1 MILLL
6 DNNQY
11 RRHDVFLSLFMK
23 KYIVAEQQLDD
34 MDFYTK
40 PFLTVYLNPTEAQ
53 LKKIKKEDT
62 VCVVAKNNVTTI
74 LPDWIE
80 LIPLDKDVSK
90 NIMEIYD
97 KKCPYGK
104 GREIFG
110 AIAMEGRHFAF
121 GGIYF
126 HLTVKQMKAIKILLY
141 NPHKKFELY
150 DISSYLEFN
159 TADSEAGFATMID
172 EINGRCKRVN
182 REKLVLR
189 DGSRYYINPDIIF
202 YENKIAH

>member
-1 MILLL
+1 MILLF

-11 RRHDVFLSLFMK
+11 RRHDILLSLFMK
-23 KYIVAEQQLDD
+23 KYIVAEQPLDD

-40 PFLTVYLNPTEAQ
+40 PFMTVYLNPTEAQ
-53 LKKIKKEDT
+53 MKKIKKEDT
-62 VCVVAKNNVTTI
+62 LCVVAKNNVIGKT
-74 LPDWIE
+74 PDWMEI
-80 LIPLDKDVSK
+80 IPLDKNTAKS
-90 NIMEIYD
+90 IMKIYD
-97 KKCPYGK
+97 EKCPFGK

-110 AIAMEGRHFAF
+110 ALAMEGKRFAF

-126 HLTVKQMKAIKILLY
+126 HLTPKQMKAIKILLY

-159 TADSEAGFATMID
+159 TDKEIGFSTMID
-172 EINGRCKRVN
+172 EINMRCKKVN

-189 DGSRYYINPDIIF
+189 EGSRYYINPNIIF
-202 YENKIAH
+202 YKRNSHIE